1 MGCLRMM
8 EERKHLFKKNEIDY
22 KKKGLRSLSENNVE
36 KQDEM
41 ARSINK
47 LEEILFD
54 LQNQDTA

>member
-1 MGCLRMM
+1 MM

-54 LQNQDTA
+54 LQNQNTA